1 MWGLGLGFGRIL
13 LRFGGVVET
22 SGLGV
27 ADRNL
32 GLVNADE
39 VLALGDDADNDD
51 DDDNDDDEV
60 VDDVALRCQL
70 DKRYLMSCRL
80 FAHLMFQ

>member
-1 MWGLGLGFGRIL
+1 M
-13 LRFGGVVET
+13 ET

-27 ADRNL
+27 ADGNL
-32 GLVNADE
+32 GLVNADG
-39 VLALGDDADNDD
+39 VLALGDDVDND
-51 DDDNDDDEV
+51 DDDNDDDAV
-60 VDDVALRCQL
+60 VDDVALWCQL